1 MKTKHIYTI
10 AIIFIAIV
18 LATSCA
24 SPEVIDAC
32 VDTNARKGFLWGCLH
47 GFLAPLTFIISIFV
61 DDVTMY
67 AVNNSGNWYDFG
79 FLLGI
84 GGFSGG
90 IFASSKKR

>member
-1 MKTKHIYTI
+1 MKTSR
-10 AIIFIAIV
+10 IFTSTTLILLVIL
-18 LATSCA
+18 LASCA

-32 VDTNARKGFLWGCLH
+32 VDTTARKGFLWGCLH

-90 IFASSKKR
+90 IFASSKK

>member
-1 MKTKHIYTI
+1 MKTSRISTSTTLI
-10 AIIFIAIV
+10 LFAIILF
-18 LATSCA
+18 SCA

-32 VDTNARKGFLWGCLH
+32 VDTTSRKGFLWGCLH
-47 GFLAPLTFIISIFV
+47 GFLAPLTFILSIFM

-67 AVNNSGNWYDFG
+67 AVNNTGNWYDFG

-90 IFASSKKR
+90 IFASSKK